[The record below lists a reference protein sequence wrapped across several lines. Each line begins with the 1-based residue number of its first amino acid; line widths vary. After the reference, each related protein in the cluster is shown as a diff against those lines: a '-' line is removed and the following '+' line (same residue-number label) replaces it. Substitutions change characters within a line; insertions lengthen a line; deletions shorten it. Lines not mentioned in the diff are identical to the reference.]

1 MVRRPAELASL
12 QRGSLEQRAGE
23 DRWDELAQRLLD
35 SLASGPPTDL
45 DPELEVFLRQL
56 IGAKARRWR
65 RQLEA
70 RGLGVDPEDIAQRVL
85 LRLLDSPP
93 NQDAD
98 ARPIRR
104 LIAWVNT
111 VTHNYL
117 CDLVERRVERL
128 VHPARGEDGEAF
140 EAADRH
146 SGVAENRYAARH
158 ALVKIRP
165 LLAREYPAGL
175 ALFDLLLGA
184 PQATSLELA
193 EMLQTTPS
201 NVDQMRCRMRR
212 VLRRY
217 LGDAQDT
224 SRRNRQ

>member
-1 MVRRPAELASL
+1 MVRRPAQLTSL
-12 QRGSLEQRAGE
+12 PREGRPEE
-23 DRWDELAQRLLD
+23 ERWDELAQRLVD
-35 SLASGPPTDL
+35 SLASGRPADL
-45 DPELEVFLRQL
+45 DPELEFFLRQL

-65 RQLEA
+65 HQLEA
-70 RGLGVDPEDIAQRVL
+70 RGLGIDAEDVAQRVL

-93 NQDAD
+93 SRDAEG
-98 ARPIRR
+98 RPIRR

-128 VHPARGEDGEAF
+128 ERSALDGGEEDSWASE
-140 EAADRH
+140 RH
-146 SGVAENRYAARH
+146 SGVVENRYAARH

-184 PQATSLELA
+184 PHATSGELA

-212 VLRRY
+212 VLRRH
-217 LGDAQDT
+217 LGDPRDP
-224 SRRNRQ
+224 SGRERK